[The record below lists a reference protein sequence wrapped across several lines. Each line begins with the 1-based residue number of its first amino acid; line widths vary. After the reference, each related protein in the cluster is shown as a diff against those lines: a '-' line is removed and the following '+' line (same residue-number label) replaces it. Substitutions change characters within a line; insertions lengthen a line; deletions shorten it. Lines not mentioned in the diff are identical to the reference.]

1 MCTYTD
7 ERKEAE
13 ITKKSELTYGTHFN
27 GGQYRLFMACLFS
40 PQIKEINILMS
51 FN

>member
-27 GGQYRLFMACLFS
+27 GGQYGLFMTCLFFLKS
-40 PQIKEINILMS
+40 KKLI
-51 FN
+51 F